1 MSKRLFLNYVILSF
15 CVFTATGCE
24 DEKGDD
30 YSFVIKPAI
39 GKLNN
44 SGHGEDGF
52 ILKPFTIGPEA
63 FNPKGSH
70 IQGIAASEEALYLS
84 QDCHLAKVSW
94 NGTLILSR
102 EVVNHTGDLC
112 WYNGELYA
120 SVALN
125 ESGGSVYS
133 DITEGTGKI
142 QVYDSNLNLLRE
154 ANVNR
159 RIDGI
164 CCLNGVLYVGMGAK
178 KQPSK
183 NAHRINLIGRF
194 NVETLEE
201 IAQRMEI
208 DYGYETN
215 YGVQNLTTDGIFIY
229 GSFYAV
235 GNAPQIV
242 QFDSELRA
250 INTYHLSANQ
260 GFDVIPPSLRHSEFR
275 FVWAKTVYMSNP
287 IAICC
292 NVDFWS
298 FETTKVQPVIYGS
311 GTTN

>member
-24 DEKGDD
+24 DENDDD
-30 YSFVIKPAI
+30 YSFNIKPSLE
-39 GKLNN
+39 KMNN
-44 SGHGEDGF
+44 NRPTEEGF
-52 ILKPFTIGPEA
+52 VLKSFTIGPEA

-70 IQGIAASEEALYLS
+70 IQGIAASEDALYLS

-94 NGTLILSR
+94 NGNLIQSR

-125 ESGGSVYS
+125 ESGGSVFS
-133 DITEGTGKI
+133 DTTEGIGKI

-159 RIDGI
+159 RIDGV
-164 CCLNGVLYVGMGAK
+164 CCLDGVLYVGMGAK
-178 KQPSK
+178 NQPSK
-183 NAHRINLIGRF
+183 NAHRINLIGKF

-201 IAQRMEI
+201 VAPRMEI

-215 YGVQNLTTDGIFIY
+215 YGVQNLTTDGTFIY

-235 GNAPQIV
+235 GNAHQIV
-242 QFDSELRA
+242 KFDSELRVL
-250 INTYHLSANQ
+250 NTYNLSANQ
-260 GFDVIPPSLRHSEFR
+260 GFDVMPSTLSQGDFC
-275 FVWAKTVYMSNP
+275 FVWAKTISMSNP
-287 IAICC
+287 TAVSCTI
-292 NVDFWS
+292 DFWS
-298 FETTKVQPVIYGS
+298 PETTSVHPVIYS
-311 GTTN
+311 IDKTK

>member
-1 MSKRLFLNYVILSF
+1 MSKRLILFYVILSF
-15 CVFTATGCE
+15 CVFTATGCVE
-24 DEKGDD
+24 EKDDD
-30 YSFVIKPAI
+30 YSFEIKPDLE
-39 GKLNN
+39 KENN
-44 SGHGEDGF
+44 SRTAEEGLV
-52 ILKPFTIGPEA
+52 LKPFTIGPEA

-94 NGTLILSR
+94 NGNLIQSR

-133 DITEGTGKI
+133 DATEGTGKI

-159 RIDGI
+159 RIDGV
-164 CCLNGVLYVGMGAK
+164 CCLDGVLYVGMGAK
-178 KQPSK
+178 NQPSK
-183 NAHRINLIGRF
+183 NAHRINLIGKF

-201 IAQRMEI
+201 VAPRMEI
-208 DYGYETN
+208 DYGYETY
-215 YGVQNLTTDGIFIY
+215 YGVQNLTTDGSFIY

-235 GNAPQIV
+235 DNVHQIV
-242 QFDSELRA
+242 KFDSELSVL
-250 INTYHLSANQ
+250 NTYNLSANQ
-260 GFDVIPPSLRHSEFR
+260 GFDVMPSTLSQGDFR
-275 FVWAKTVYMSNP
+275 FVWAETIYMSNP
-287 IAICC
+287 IAISC
-292 NVDFWS
+292 NIDFWS
-298 FETTKVQPVIYGS
+298 FEKISVQPVIYTSGS
-311 GTTN
+311 TK